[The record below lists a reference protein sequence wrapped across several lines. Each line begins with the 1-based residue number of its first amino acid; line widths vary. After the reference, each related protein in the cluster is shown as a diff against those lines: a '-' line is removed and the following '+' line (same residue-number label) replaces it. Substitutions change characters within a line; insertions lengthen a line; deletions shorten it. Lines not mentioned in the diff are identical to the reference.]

1 MGDIISMLHLILSTS
16 LQGFKHG
23 KDMYI
28 SINPK
33 SRHGPYNNIIDM
45 HIVAIHR
52 ELHVWVCILL
62 HACTCIYNIDS
73 RFCLSTS

>member
-1 MGDIISMLHLILSTS
+1 
-16 LQGFKHG
+16 
-23 KDMYI
+23 MYI
-28 SINPK
+28 SINTK

-62 HACTCIYNIDS
+62 RACIIYYMIPNLPQYFLTGTFQLDSFFHAGKFFLFLYN
-73 RFCLSTS
+73 